1 MEQIFWFIYA
11 AFLGTATVG
20 FILHSGPLNFPVK
33 FDLVVSVITWIG
45 LFGFVTHNQIFDP
58 IVWKFVFFGGL
69 AWDIIF
75 AFTLKK
81 QFEHERE
88 EVAGPTGTFFV
99 VLSTA
104 LFLGPLYYG
113 LFQYAF

>member
-11 AFLGTATVG
+11 AFLGTATIG
-20 FILHSGPLNFPVK
+20 FIFHSGPLNFPVK
-33 FDLVVSVITWIG
+33 FDLAVSVITWIG
-45 LFGFVTHNQIFDP
+45 LFGFVTQNQIFDP
-58 IVWKFVFFGGL
+58 IVWKVVFFAGL
-69 AWDIIF
+69 TWDIIF

-81 QFEHERE
+81 QVEHERE
-88 EVAGPTGTFFV
+88 EVADSAGTFFV
-99 VLSTA
+99 VVSTV